1 MRVNSTGGRI
11 FSYTKKSEINMFKI
25 GVVGCGAIGAEIC
38 KAIDEGTMGVE
49 LYAIYDRTDEHI
61 AAVKAQLKN
70 ADPQVLDIAEMAQH
84 VDLIVEAASQ
94 VAVPEVA
101 STALSAGCDVM
112 IMSIGAFADEKL
124 RDTMFGLAKEQ
135 GCKVYLPSGAIVGLD
150 GLKSAMSAKV
160 DSVTLTTQK
169 PPRGL
174 AGAPYIVRNNIDL
187 DKITS
192 RTVIFDGTANEAVKA
207 FPANVNVAAS
217 LSIAGIGFER
227 TKVRVVA
234 DPSLSTNVHD
244 ISVEGEFGKFNTK
257 VENIPSPTNP
267 KTSYLAALS
276 AIATI
281 KKIASPVQ
289 IGT

>member
-1 MRVNSTGGRI
+1 
-11 FSYTKKSEINMFKI
+11 MFKI
-25 GVVGCGAIGAEIC
+25 GVVGCGAIGTEIC
-38 KAIDEGTMGVE
+38 KAIDEGSMGVE
-49 LYAIYDRTDEHI
+49 LYAVYDRNNENT

-70 ADPQVLDIAEMAQH
+70 ATPHVLDISDMVQH

-94 VAVPEVA
+94 AAVPEVA
-101 STALSAGCDVM
+101 LTALNAGCDVM

-124 RDTMFGLAKEQ
+124 RDTIFGLAKEK

-150 GLKSAMSAKV
+150 GLKSAMSEDV
-160 DSVTLTTQK
+160 HSVTLTTQK
-169 PPRGL
+169 PPRGFE
-174 AGAPYIVRNNIDL
+174 GAPYIVQNKIDL
-187 DKITS
+187 NKITS
-192 RTVIFDGTANEAVKA
+192 RTVIFEGTANEAVKA

-227 TKVRVVA
+227 TKVRIVA
-234 DPSLSTNVHD
+234 DPALTTNVHE

-257 VENIPSPTNP
+257 VENVPSPTNP

-281 KKIASPVQ
+281 KKIANPVQ

>member
-1 MRVNSTGGRI
+1 
-11 FSYTKKSEINMFKI
+11 MFKI

-38 KAIDEGTMGVE
+38 KAIDEGSMGVE
-49 LYAIYDRTDEHI
+49 LYAINDRTDEHI
-61 AAVKAQLKN
+61 AAVKAELKN
-70 ADPQVLDIAEMAQH
+70 AAPQVLAIAEMAQH

-94 VAVPEVA
+94 MAVPEVA

-124 RDTMFGLAKEQ
+124 RDTIFGLAKEQ

-150 GLKSAMSAKV
+150 GLKSAMSADV
-160 DSVTLTTQK
+160 YSVTLTTQK

-234 DPSLSTNVHD
+234 DPSLSTNVHE

>member
-1 MRVNSTGGRI
+1 
-11 FSYTKKSEINMFKI
+11 MFKI

-38 KAIDEGTMGVE
+38 KAIDEGGMGVE

-61 AAVKAQLKN
+61 VAVKSELKN
-70 ADPQVLDIAEMAQH
+70 TDPQVLDIAEMAQH
-84 VDLIVEAASQ
+84 ADLDLIIEAASQ
-94 VAVPEVA
+94 MAVPEVA

-124 RDTMFGLAKEQ
+124 RDTIFGLAKEQ

-150 GLKSAMSAKV
+150 GLKSAMSADV
-160 DSVTLTTQK
+160 YSVTLTTQK

-192 RTVIFDGTANEAVKA
+192 RTVIFEGTANEAVKA

-227 TKVRVVA
+227 TKVSVVA
-234 DPSLSTNVHD
+234 DPSLSTNVHE
-244 ISVEGEFGKFNTK
+244 ISVQGEFGKFSTK
-257 VENIPSPTNP
+257 VENVPSPTNL

>member
-1 MRVNSTGGRI
+1 
-11 FSYTKKSEINMFKI
+11 MFKV

-38 KAIDEGTMGVE
+38 KAIDEDSMGFE

-61 AAVKAQLKN
+61 AILKAELKN
-70 ADPQVLDIAEMAQH
+70 TNPHVLDIADMAQH

-94 VAVPEVA
+94 AAVPEVA
-101 STALSAGCDVM
+101 STALTAGRDVM
-112 IMSIGAFADEKL
+112 IMSIGAFADEEL
-124 RDTMFGLAKEQ
+124 RNKMFALAEKH
-135 GCKVYLPSGAIVGLD
+135 GCEIYFPSGAIVGLD
-150 GLKSAMSAKV
+150 GLKSAMSAEV
-160 DSVTLTTQK
+160 YSVTLTTQK

-192 RTVIFDGTANEAVKA
+192 RTVIFEGTANEAVKA

-234 DPSLSTNVHD
+234 DPALTTNVHE
-244 ISVEGEFGKFNTK
+244 ISVEGEFGKFSTK
-257 VENIPSPTNP
+257 VENVPSPTNP

-281 KKIASPVQ
+281 KKIASSVQ

>member
-1 MRVNSTGGRI
+1 
-11 FSYTKKSEINMFKI
+11 MFKI

-38 KAIDEGTMGVE
+38 KVIDEGTIDVE
-49 LYAIYDRTDEHI
+49 LCAIYDRTNENTT
-61 AAVKAQLKN
+61 AVLAGLKN
-70 ADPQVLDIAEMAQH
+70 TDTQVLDIAEMAQH

-94 VAVPEVA
+94 MAVPDVA
-101 STALSAGCDVM
+101 SAALNAGCDVM
-112 IMSIGAFADEKL
+112 IMSIGALADEKL
-124 RDTMFGLAKEQ
+124 RDTIFNLAKEQ

-169 PPRGL
+169 PPCGL
-174 AGAPYIVRNNIDL
+174 AGAPYIIQNNIDL

-192 RTVIFDGTANEAVKA
+192 RTVIFEGTANEAVKA
-207 FPANVNVAAS
+207 FPANINVAAS

-234 DPSLSTNVHD
+234 DPALSTNVHE

-257 VENIPSPTNP
+257 VENVPSPTNP

>member
-1 MRVNSTGGRI
+1 
-11 FSYTKKSEINMFKI
+11 MFKI

-38 KAIDEGTMGVE
+38 KAIDEGSMNIE
-49 LYAIYDRTDEHI
+49 LYAIYDRNDEHT
-61 AAVKAQLKN
+61 ASVKIKLKN
-70 ADPQVLDIAEMAQH
+70 MNPQILDIAEMAQH

-94 VAVPEVA
+94 MAVPEVA
-101 STALSAGCDVM
+101 LTALNAGCDVM

-124 RDTMFGLAKEQ
+124 RDTIFGLAKEKA
-135 GCKVYLPSGAIVGLD
+135 CKVYLPSGAIVGLD
-150 GLKSAMSAKV
+150 GLKSAMSAEV
-160 DSVTLTTQK
+160 YSITLTTQK
-169 PPRGL
+169 PPLGL
-174 AGAPYIVRNNIDL
+174 AGAPYIIQNNIDL

-192 RTVIFDGTANEAVKA
+192 RTVIFEGTANEAVKA

-227 TKVRVVA
+227 TKVRIVA
-234 DPSLSTNVHD
+234 DPVLTTNVHE

-257 VENIPSPTNP
+257 VENVPSPTNP

-281 KKIASPVQ
+281 KKIANPVQ